1 MTKKY
6 CTSEMC
12 IEEAKL
18 AKEREKHIISVL
30 YEDLDQWPPQGA
42 LGTVF
47 SDIFC
52 LSPEGGI
59 LSDQEFEELS
69 RKIMELVRTQNK

>member
-12 IEEAKL
+12 IEEAAL
-18 AKEREKHIISVL
+18 AKEREKHIIPVL
-30 YEDLDQWPPQGA
+30 YENLDPWPPQGA

-47 SDIFC
+47 SGIFY
-52 LSPEGGI
+52 LSLRGGI
-59 LSDQEFEELS
+59 LSDQKFEALS
-69 RKIMELVRTQNK
+69 RKIMELVRPQNK

>member
-1 MTKKY
+1 
-6 CTSEMC
+6 MC
-12 IEEAKL
+12 IEEATL

-47 SDIFC
+47 SDIFY
-52 LSPEGGI
+52 LSPEGCN
-59 LSDQEFEELS
+59 LNDQEFEELS